1 MHAKCANNKNKSSP
15 LQFTAVPNTTRSQ
28 TNKNVLV
35 IRFKRMTVRQ
45 GRHGRKGRQGMA
57 EQGKA
62 PSTDGAGRLPKLP
75 CGAICFVA
83 FGNV

>member
-1 MHAKCANNKNKSSP
+1 MHAKCANNEQKAVHCSSP
-15 LQFTAVPNTTRSQ
+15 RSQ
-28 TNKNVLV
+28 AQHEHKPTKNVLV
-35 IRFKRMTVRQ
+35 IKIKRMTVRQ

-62 PSTDGAGRLPKLP
+62 PSADGASRLPKLP

-83 FGNV
+83 FGNK